1 MPNKSITKIEGFDT
15 LQRKLKNFPDKVKR
29 KEVIKILR
37 RASKDTVKV
46 ARALA
51 PKDSGD
57 GAKSIRFVPLRKSKN
72 PAGVVGPRS
81 RGKYDGFHLRL
92 FVIPGHNIY
101 RTGFKRNRNGNR
113 GRNARGAKRQVA
125 PVPFMAKA
133 HSITQGKVSAKSV
146 AGTEKY
152 LAKQIKKL

>member
-1 MPNKSITKIEGFDT
+1 MPNKSITTIEGFDE
-15 LQRKLKNFPDKVKR
+15 LQRKLKSFPDKIKR
-29 KEVIKILR
+29 KEVVKILR
-37 RASKDTVKV
+37 RASRDTVKV

-101 RTGFKRNRNGNR
+101 RTGFKRNRSGNR
-113 GRNARGAKRQVA
+113 GRNARGAKRQVK
-125 PVPFMAKA
+125 PRPFMEQA
-133 HSITQGKVSAKSV
+133 HKITEGKVTAKSV

-152 LAKQIKKL
+152 LAKQISKL